1 MYDIVNMSLIIIT
14 IYFVTILL
22 SIIGIGFLSSKVLE
36 IEINRS
42 KIYLFGLI
50 GIISLTFISYFT
62 NLFIAHNFLHNI
74 LLLSIGLISLFF
86 GIKKKNIDF
95 FNLKKIIFLSVLLIL
110 LSLLYKTHDDFDWY
124 HLPYILNIAQNKL
137 QFGLG
142 SFNLGFRTPSSLFY
156 LNSLF
161 YLPVIEF
168 YSFNFAQL
176 YIFLFGLIFF
186 YTKIFYENNKN
197 SFIFFY
203 SLLSFIFIII
213 VFYRLAEHGT
223 DRSGQLLVFLVV
235 IFIIEILKAKKLNI
249 NLIYIILIFLV
260 YIITIKTYFVIFG
273 ILFLP
278 LLFKIKSNFKI
289 YKQILLSKISIFCI
303 LFLIL
308 HFNIQVANTGCLFYP
323 INFTCYSNFIWS
335 INESQLIS
343 MQEHYELWA
352 KSGMNPNF
360 RIENS
365 SEYIKNFNWV
375 SRWFNEYFFNKVSD
389 LLAGIL
395 TILLI
400 CYFILRNKSKKFL
413 TENKINLWL
422 VLFCLFVLLI
432 IWFIKFP
439 QLRYGGYAIIAN
451 LIFIPFCIY
460 LINHSINRKII
471 FRAKILITISLL
483 IFTYRNIDRIIY
495 EINFYKFDPLSSAFY
510 RVQNPEYKKKYL
522 DDGIEVNITSGA
534 CWAIPQPCF
543 RSEVIQATKKNN
555 YIIYWRD

>member
-1 MYDIVNMSLIIIT
+1 MTLLSMSLIIIT
-14 IYFVTILL
+14 TYFVTILL
-22 SIIGIGFLSSKVLE
+22 SIIGIGFLSSKILE

-62 NLFIAHNFLHNI
+62 NLFVAHNFLHNI
-74 LLLSIGLISLFF
+74 LLLSIGLISFLY
-86 GIKKKNIDF
+86 GVYKKNIDF
-95 FNLKKIIFLSVLLIL
+95 IYVRKIIFLAILLIL

-124 HLPYILNIAQNKL
+124 HLPYTLNIAQNKF

-161 YLPVIEF
+161 YLPLIKF

-176 YIFLFGLIFF
+176 YIFLFGLIFL
-186 YTKIFYENNKN
+186 YMKIFNENNKN

-203 SLLSFIFIII
+203 SLLSFIFISI

-235 IFIIEILKAKKLNI
+235 IFIIEILNVKKLNI

-260 YIITIKTYFVIFG
+260 YIITIKTYFVIFS

-278 LLFKIKSNFKI
+278 LLFKIKNNFKI
-289 YKQILLSKISIFCI
+289 YKKIILSKTSIFCI
-303 LFLIL
+303 FFLIL

-323 INFTCYSNFIWS
+323 MHFTCYTNFIWS

-343 MQEHYELWA
+343 MQEHYELWS

-360 RIENS
+360 RIEDS

-375 SRWFNEYFFNKVSD
+375 SRWFNEYFFNKISD
-389 LLAGIL
+389 LLLGIL

-400 CYFILRNKSKKFL
+400 CYFTFRNKSKKFL
-413 TENKINLWL
+413 IENKINLLL

-439 QLRYGGYAIIAN
+439 QLRYGGYVIVAN
-451 LIFIPFCIY
+451 IVFIPFCIY
-460 LINHSINRKII
+460 IFNSFINSKII
-471 FRAKILITISLL
+471 FKAKILITISLL

-495 EINFYKFDPLSSAFY
+495 EINFYNFDVFSSVFY

-522 DDGIEVNITSGA
+522 DDGIEVNITQGA

-543 RSEVIQATKKNN
+543 RSEVINATKKNN